1 MMHGPDGRDYPNNI
15 IFTDFREPE
24 FICHDHGGDDGKVHF
39 QATITFEEQ
48 GAQTL
53 VTMKSV
59 FPTKEALEIVVK
71 EYGAIEGGKQTL
83 GRLAEYV
90 QSL

>member
-1 MMHGPDGRDYPNNI
+1 M
-15 IFTDFREPE
+15 T
-24 FICHDHGGDDGKVHF
+24 
-39 QATITFEEQ
+39 
-48 GAQTL
+48 
-53 VTMKSV
+53 SV
-59 FPTKEALEIVVK
+59 FPTKEALEMVVK